1 MLARRALPA
10 LIAALVAAAPAGAV
24 PPQPIPEGPD
34 AATLPQFSGQAADPH
49 PVAVAD
55 PPRHPFMAANGR
67 SNLHVDAYQ
76 SDVHQGPGP
85 LGRQMEKRSTF
96 LEGVCASVT
105 FDARGRIETV
115 CVGLEGPKLLLLD
128 PRTLETLAAVPLPP
142 RMPGG
147 GSLFTDF
154 AGGGYFYLDQRD
166 RAVIPTTTRHVYVVR
181 QTGGGYFSP
190 DQRDREVLPPPAR
203 HVYVVRQTGGGT
215 GFALE
220 RDYDLGTAVSPGDKV
235 ISALPDWSGRLWFA
249 STSGV
254 VGTVDPA
261 SGAVRSRPLGEPIA
275 NSFAVEEPGGVYVVT
290 DKALSRL
297 EAGAAGT
304 PQVVWREPYE
314 TSGIHKPGQSGAG
327 SGTTPTLMGD
337 GLVAITDNAD
347 PMNVLVYRR
356 GRTVTGSRLVC
367 RQPVFAK
374 GASATDQ
381 SLIGTGRSV
390 VTENN
395 YGYSGPAS
403 TQQGRTTS
411 PGLERA
417 DLDPGG
423 GCHSAWRSSE
433 HAPSVVPKL
442 SAANGPVYTYTK
454 DPQPRH
460 PSADAWYLTVL
471 DVASGR
477 TVYKRLSGE
486 GLGHNNNYAPVT
498 LGPDGTAYVGVLGGL
513 VALRDHVAPPGA
525 RRPTG
530 PPGGLR
536 RLRLHARRL
545 GPHRA
550 RVRIMGG
557 GTRLVRRA
565 DFYRGRKRVARD
577 RRPPFVRVV
586 RVGRGRARM
595 KARILLFDGRR
606 VVRTRRLGRYRGRHP
621 WANLPLSPAAGLR
634 TAELRIDTCD
644 GEGGGLG

>member
-1 MLARRALPA
+1 MLARCALPA
-10 LIAALVAAAPAGAV
+10 LIAALIAAAPAGAV

-34 AATLPQFSGQAADPH
+34 AATLPQFSGQPADPR
-49 PVAVAD
+49 PVAVPD
-55 PPRHPFMAANGR
+55 PPRHPYMAPNGR

-85 LGRQMEKRSTF
+85 LGRQMEQRSTF

-115 CVGLEGPKLLLLD
+115 CVGVEGPKLLLLE
-128 PRTLETLAAVPLPP
+128 PRTLETLAAFPLPP
-142 RMPGG
+142 RVPGG
-147 GSLFTDF
+147 GNPFTDF
-154 AGGGYFYLDQRD
+154 AAGGYFYLDQRD
-166 RAVIPTTTRHVYVVR
+166 RAVIPTTTRH
-181 QTGGGYFSP
+181 
-190 DQRDREVLPPPAR
+190 L
-203 HVYVVRQTGGGT
+203 YVVRQTGGGT

-220 RDYDLGTAVSPGDKV
+220 RDYDLGTAVLPGDKV
-235 ISALPDWSGRLWFA
+235 ISALPDWGGRLWFA

-254 VGTVDPA
+254 VGTVDAA
-261 SGAVRSRPLGEPIA
+261 SGAVRSRALGEPIA
-275 NSFAVEEPGGVYVVT
+275 NSFAVEETGAVYVVT
-290 DKALSRL
+290 DKALYRL
-297 EAGAAGT
+297 EAGATGI

-314 TSGIHKPGQSGAG
+314 NSGIQKPGQSSAG

-347 PMNVLVYRR
+347 PMDVLVYRR

-367 RQPVFAK
+367 RQPVFEK
-374 GASATDQ
+374 GAGATDQ

-390 VTENN
+390 VAENN

-411 PGLERA
+411 PGLERV

-423 GCHSAWRSSE
+423 GCHSAWRSPE

-442 SAANGPVYTYTK
+442 SAANGLVYTYTK
-454 DPQPRH
+454 DPQPQE

-471 DVASGR
+471 EFASGR

-486 GLGHNNNYAPVT
+486 GLGYNNNYAPVT

-513 VALRDHVAPPGA
+513 VALRDHVPPPGA
-525 RRPTG
+525 HRPTG
-530 PPGGLR
+530 PTGGRRGLR
-536 RLRLHARRL
+536 RLRLHVRRL
-545 GPHRA
+545 GRYRA
-550 RVRIMGG
+550 RVRVMGG
-557 GTRLVRRA
+557 GTRLVRRV

-577 RRPPFVRVV
+577 RRRPFVRVV

-595 KARILLFDGRR
+595 KARILLRDGRR
-606 VVRTRRLGRYRGRHP
+606 VVRSRWLRGSRAPRRVLFTG
-621 WANLPLSPAAGLR
+621 
-634 TAELRIDTCD
+634 
-644 GEGGGLG
+644 